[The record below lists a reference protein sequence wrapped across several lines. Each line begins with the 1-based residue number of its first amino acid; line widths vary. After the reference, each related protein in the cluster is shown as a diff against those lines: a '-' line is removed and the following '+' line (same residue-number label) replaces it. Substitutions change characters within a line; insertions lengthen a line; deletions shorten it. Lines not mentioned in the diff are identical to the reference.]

1 MHFGAVQEACS
12 SDMLGGPGAE
22 KGCVLEHQI
31 FRFAKMILCDRCST
45 SYDLA
50 SLSRGRRNTFD
61 RWTGKIGKRIDT
73 SRQRCTEL
81 SIFEG
86 SLAEVLCF

>member
-1 MHFGAVQEACS
+1 MHFRGVQEACS

-31 FRFAKMILCDRCST
+31 FRFARMILCDRCST
-45 SYDLA
+45 SHDLA

-61 RWTGKIGKRIDT
+61 RWNRKIGKRIDA
-73 SRQRCTEL
+73 L
-81 SIFEG
+81 H
-86 SLAEVLCF
+86 